1 MTNTVCIITIIAM
14 FATALYKES
23 FKRSMYRD
31 YYYPTNYT
39 QEYDADTVVVVEDV
53 VELINE

>member
-1 MTNTVCIITIIAM
+1 M
-14 FATALYKES
+14 FAAALYKES
-23 FKRSMYRD
+23 CKRSMYRD
-31 YYYPTNYT
+31 YYYPADYT